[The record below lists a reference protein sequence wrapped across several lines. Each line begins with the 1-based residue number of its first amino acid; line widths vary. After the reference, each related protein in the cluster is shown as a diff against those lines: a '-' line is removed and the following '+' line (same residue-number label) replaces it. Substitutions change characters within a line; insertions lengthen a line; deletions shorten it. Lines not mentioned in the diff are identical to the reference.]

1 MQADEIR
8 GLNEADL
15 AQRLAELER
24 ERFNLRFKSGTQPL
38 EDPLRLR
45 HLRKDIAR
53 VRTVQQERALGVDR
67 PVKAESDAA
76 PTRKAARKAAAKK
89 APAKSAAKKATA
101 KKAAAKQTTA
111 KKTTAKKTSAK
122 PAASGEAGKKKSASK
137 ATAAK
142 KTATKRAAGGRGD
155 R

>member
-1 MQADEIR
+1 MRADDIR
-8 GLNEADL
+8 GMNETDATT
-15 AQRLAELER
+15 RLAELER

-45 HLRKDIAR
+45 ALRKDIAR
-53 VRTVQQERALGVDR
+53 LKTIVKERALGLDR
-67 PVKAESDAA
+67 QAKTETATRA
-76 PTRKAARKAAAKK
+76 PARKAAAKK
-89 APAKSAAKKATA
+89 SAAKKAAGTTAA
-101 KKAAAKQTTA
+101 KKAPAKQAAKSTA
-111 KKTTAKKTSAK
+111 AEQ
-122 PAASGEAGKKKSASK
+122 GGGKQSASK

>member
-8 GLNEADL
+8 GLSEADL

-24 ERFNLRFKSGTQPL
+24 ERFNLRFKSGTQSL

-67 PVKAESDAA
+67 PVKAEADAA
-76 PTRKAARKAAAKK
+76 TKKPAARKAPAKGAAKK
-89 APAKSAAKKATA
+89 
-101 KKAAAKQTTA
+101 TTA
-111 KKTTAKKTSAK
+111 KKTTAKKTTAKKASAK
-122 PAASGEAGKKKSASK
+122 PASGEAGAKKSASK

>member
-1 MQADEIR
+1 MQADDIR
-8 GLNEADL
+8 ALGEAEL

-53 VRTVQQERALGVDR
+53 VKTVQHARALGVDR
-67 PVKAESDAA
+67 PAKAEATTK
-76 PTRKAARKAAAKK
+76 PKT
-89 APAKSAAKKATA
+89 AKKATA
-101 KKAAAKQTTA
+101 KKTAAKKTA
-111 KKTTAKKTSAK
+111 AKGAVKKTTAKKAPTKSAA
-122 PAASGEAGKKKSASK
+122 PGDAGSKKSASK

>member
-1 MQADEIR
+1 MQADDIR

-53 VRTVQQERALGVDR
+53 VRTVQQERALGLDR
-67 PVKAESDAA
+67 QVKAEAA
-76 PTRKAARKAAAKK
+76 PAKRAGAK
-89 APAKSAAKKATA
+89 KSAAKKSTA
-101 KKAAAKQTTA
+101 KKAAAKGTTKTAA
-111 KKTTAKKTSAK
+111 KKTTA
-122 PAASGEAGKKKSASK
+122 PRASGEAGGKQSASK

>member
-1 MQADEIR
+1 MQADDIR

-15 AQRLAELER
+15 AQRLAELQR

-53 VRTVQQERALGVDR
+53 VRTIQKERALGLDR
-67 PVKAESDAA
+67 TAKAEAAPVK
-76 PTRKAARKAAAKK
+76 KAAAKKTAAKK
-89 APAKSAAKKATA
+89 APAKGAAKNTTA
-101 KKAAAKQTTA
+101 KKAAAK
-111 KKTTAKKTSAK
+111 SAA
-122 PAASGEAGKKKSASK
+122 PGEAGGKKSASK

>member
-1 MQADEIR
+1 MRADDIR
-8 GLNEADL
+8 GMSEQDATT
-15 AQRLAELER
+15 RLAELER

-45 HLRKDIAR
+45 ALRKDIAR
-53 VRTVQQERALGVDR
+53 LKTIVQERALGLDR
-67 PVKAESDAA
+67 TAKADAA
-76 PTRKAARKAAAKK
+76 PAAKRAPAKKTAAKK
-89 APAKSAAKKATA
+89 AAGAAPAKRAPA
-101 KKAAAKQTTA
+101 KKAAAEQGGAKQST
-111 KKTTAKKTSAK
+111 
-122 PAASGEAGKKKSASK
+122 SK

>member
-1 MQADEIR
+1 MQADDIR
-8 GLNEADL
+8 GLSDADL
-15 AQRLAELER
+15 TQRLAELQR

-53 VRTVQQERALGVDR
+53 VRTVQHERALGVER
-67 PVKAESDAA
+67 PVKAAADAA
-76 PTRKAARKAAAKK
+76 PSKKTARKAAAKKTATKTAAKKAPAKAAAKKTTAKK
-89 APAKSAAKKATA
+89 APAKSAA
-101 KKAAAKQTTA
+101 
-111 KKTTAKKTSAK
+111 
-122 PAASGEAGKKKSASK
+122 PGEAGGKKSASK

>member
-1 MQADEIR
+1 MRADDIR
-8 GLNEADL
+8 GMSEQDA
-15 AQRLAELER
+15 ATRLAELER

-45 HLRKDIAR
+45 ALRKDIAR
-53 VRTVQQERALGVDR
+53 LKTIVHERALGLDR
-67 PVKAESDAA
+67 QPKADAA
-76 PTRKAARKAAAKK
+76 TRAPAKRGAAKKGAAKKTAAK
-89 APAKSAAKKATA
+89 APAKSAAKKTA
-101 KKAAAKQTTA
+101 AEQGGAKQST
-111 KKTTAKKTSAK
+111 
-122 PAASGEAGKKKSASK
+122 SK

>member
-1 MQADEIR
+1 MQADDIR

-53 VRTVQQERALGVDR
+53 VKTVQHERALGVDR

-76 PTRKAARKAAAKK
+76 PSKKTARKAAAKK
-89 APAKSAAKKATA
+89 TGTKTAAKKAPAKAAAKKTTA
-101 KKAAAKQTTA
+101 KKAAAK
-111 KKTTAKKTSAK
+111 SAA
-122 PAASGEAGKKKSASK
+122 PGEAGGKKSASK

>member
-1 MQADEIR
+1 MRADDIR
-8 GLNEADL
+8 GMSEQDATT
-15 AQRLAELER
+15 RLAELER

-45 HLRKDIAR
+45 ALRKDIAR
-53 VRTVQQERALGVDR
+53 LKTIVKERALGLDR
-67 PVKAESDAA
+67 AAKADAA
-76 PTRKAARKAAAKK
+76 GATR
-89 APAKSAAKKATA
+89 APAKKTAA
-101 KKAAAKQTTA
+101 KKAAAKAPAKRAPAKRTA
-111 KKTTAKKTSAK
+111 AEQGGAKQ
-122 PAASGEAGKKKSASK
+122 SASK

>member
-1 MQADEIR
+1 MQADDIR
-8 GLNEADL
+8 ALGEAEL

-24 ERFNLRFKSGTQPL
+24 ERFNQRFKSGTQPL
-38 EDPLRLR
+38 EYPLRLR

-53 VRTVQQERALGVDR
+53 VKTVQHARALGVDR
-67 PVKAESDAA
+67 PAKAEATTK
-76 PTRKAARKAAAKK
+76 PKT
-89 APAKSAAKKATA
+89 AKKATA
-101 KKAAAKQTTA
+101 KKTAAKKTA
-111 KKTTAKKTSAK
+111 AKGAVKKTTAKKAPTKSAA
-122 PAASGEAGKKKSASK
+122 PGDAGSKKSASK

>member
-1 MQADEIR
+1 MRADDIR
-8 GLNEADL
+8 GMSEQDATT
-15 AQRLAELER
+15 RLAELER

-45 HLRKDIAR
+45 ALRKDIAR
-53 VRTVQQERALGVDR
+53 LKTIVKERALGLDR
-67 PVKAESDAA
+67 TAKADAA
-76 PTRKAARKAAAKK
+76 ATRAPAKKTAARKTTAKKTAAKTTAAK
-89 APAKSAAKKATA
+89 APAKSAAKKTA
-101 KKAAAKQTTA
+101 AEQGGAKQST
-111 KKTTAKKTSAK
+111 
-122 PAASGEAGKKKSASK
+122 SK

>member
-8 GLNEADL
+8 GLTESDL
-15 AQRLAELER
+15 TQRLAELER

-53 VRTVQQERALGVDR
+53 VKTVLHERTLGMDR
-67 PVKAESDAA
+67 PAKAEAA
-76 PTRKAARKAAAKK
+76 GTTKKTGARKPAAKT
-89 APAKSAAKKATA
+89 APA
-101 KKAAAKQTTA
+101 KKAAA
-111 KKTTAKKTSAK
+111 KKTTAKKT
-122 PAASGEAGKKKSASK
+122 ASGTKSASASAGGKQSASK

>member
-8 GLNEADL
+8 GLSEADL

-53 VRTVQQERALGVDR
+53 VKTVQHARALGVDR
-67 PVKAESDAA
+67 PAKAEATTK
-76 PTRKAARKAAAKK
+76 PKT
-89 APAKSAAKKATA
+89 AKKATA
-101 KKAAAKQTTA
+101 KKTAAKKTA
-111 KKTTAKKTSAK
+111 AKGAVKKTTAKKAPTKSAA
-122 PAASGEAGKKKSASK
+122 PGDAGSKKSASK